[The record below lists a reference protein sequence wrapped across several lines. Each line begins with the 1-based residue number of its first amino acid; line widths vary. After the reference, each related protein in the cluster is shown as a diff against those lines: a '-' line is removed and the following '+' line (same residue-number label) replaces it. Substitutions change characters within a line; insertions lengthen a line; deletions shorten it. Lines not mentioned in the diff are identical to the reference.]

1 MKLEADDLNKR
12 LYNVQIEQIKP
23 IKEQNSNQEA
33 EIDELR
39 KIIEDLA
46 HQTENVEI
54 VSKKSSV
61 KQVVTPLNRNLE
73 DQLKEAKEEMRVYI
87 DEIF

>member
-33 EIDELR
+33 EIEELR
-39 KIIEDLA
+39 KIIEDLG
-46 HQTENVEI
+46 H
-54 VSKKSSV
+54 
-61 KQVVTPLNRNLE
+61 
-73 DQLKEAKEEMRVYI
+73 
-87 DEIF
+87 